1 MALVAFD
8 FDGTL
13 SDEELVVLLGRAAGE
28 EDAID
33 EITERAMAGEL
44 DYAVSLRERVGR
56 LEGLEP
62 ADAAAAFE
70 EVELRPGTVELLAE
84 LRRKGTTTAV
94 LTGGF
99 EEGVRAALDRAGA
112 GVDRIVANRLGR
124 DSDGRLDGTV
134 DGPLVQGTKDVAL
147 RELADELD
155 VTMAETVAVGDGAND
170 VPMLEAA
177 GRAIGFRPKPS
188 VAEHCDVIV
197 ESMAELRSV
206 LVEGRDPSP
215 G

>member
-13 SDEELVVLLGRAAGE
+13 SDDELVVLLGHAAGE

-33 EITERAMAGEL
+33 EITERAMAGEI
-44 DYAVSLRERVGR
+44 DYAASLRERVGL
-56 LEGLEP
+56 LEGLEST
-62 ADAAAAFE
+62 DVVAAFE

-84 LRRKGTTTAV
+84 LRAKGTTTAV

-99 EEGVRAALDRAGA
+99 EDGVRAALDRAGA
-112 GVDRIVANRLGR
+112 KVDRVVANRLGR
-124 DSDGRLDGTV
+124 DTDGRLDGTV

-147 RELADELD
+147 RGLADELD
-155 VTMAETVAVGDGAND
+155 VAMAETVAVGDGAND
-170 VPMLEAA
+170 VPMLKAA
-177 GRAIGFRPKPS
+177 GRGIGFRPKPS
-188 VAEHCDVIV
+188 VAKHCDVVV

-206 LVEGRDPSP
+206 LAEDGDPPP